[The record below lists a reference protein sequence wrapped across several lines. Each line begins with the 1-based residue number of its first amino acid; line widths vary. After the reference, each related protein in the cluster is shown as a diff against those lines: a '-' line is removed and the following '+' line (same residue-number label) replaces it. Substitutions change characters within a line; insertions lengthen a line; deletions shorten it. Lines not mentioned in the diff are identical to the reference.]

1 MSIEEGGDNN
11 NNSKYHVPNLE
22 RALYMIELL
31 SSSPAGM
38 GITEISNQLG
48 ISKNSTF
55 RIAMTLL
62 HHGYLT
68 RDENSKAFNLSGKF
82 LSVGYAA
89 VTEQNLL
96 EKSMDV
102 LRDLRNTAKE
112 TVLIGIIL
120 ADEGVVLEQVPGLH
134 SFKFWIDVGTRF
146 PLHTAVPSKAI
157 LAYLPE
163 KVQQPICSRI
173 EFKKYTNKTITKL
186 DDFLAELATVKELGY
201 AIDGGEEVEGM
212 HCIGAPIFNGNSYP
226 VAAIWVTG
234 PSDRLPVSQF
244 EQMGKTVKEHALR
257 ISQRL
262 GYFSK

>member
-1 MSIEEGGDNN
+1 MSVEEEGDHN

-62 HHGYLT
+62 HYGYLT
-68 RDENSKAFNLSGKF
+68 RDENSKAFNLSGKL

-96 EKSMDV
+96 EKSLDV
-102 LRDLRNTAKE
+102 LRDLRNTTKE

-157 LAYLPE
+157 LAFLPE

-186 DDFLAELATVKELGY
+186 DVFLDELKRVKETGY

-226 VAAIWVTG
+226 VAAIWITG
-234 PSDRLPVSQF
+234 PSDRLPVTQF
-244 EQMGKTVKEHALR
+244 EHVGKVVKEQALR

-262 GYFSK
+262 GYFAK

>member
-1 MSIEEGGDNN
+1 MSIEEVDNN

-22 RALYMIELL
+22 RALFMIELL
-31 SSSPAGM
+31 ASSSAGM
-38 GITEISNQLG
+38 GLTEISNQLG

-68 RDENSKAFNLSGKF
+68 RDENSKVFNLSGKL

-102 LRDLRNTAKE
+102 LRDLRNSTKE

-157 LAYLPE
+157 LAFLPE
-163 KVQQPICSRI
+163 KIQQPICERI

-186 DDFLAELATVKELGY
+186 DDFLEELKTVKEKGF
-201 AIDGGEEVEGM
+201 AKDDGEEVEGM

-226 VAAIWVTG
+226 VAAIWITG
-234 PSDRLPVSQF
+234 PSDRLPKSQF
-244 EQMGKTVKEHALR
+244 DQLGMSVKDHALR

-262 GYFSK
+262 GYFTK

>member
-1 MSIEEGGDNN
+1 MGAVSEEQD

-22 RALYMIELL
+22 RALHLIELL
-31 SSSPAGM
+31 SRSPVGM
-38 GITEISNQLG
+38 GLTEISNQLG

-62 HHGYLT
+62 DHGYLS
-68 RDENSKAFNLSGKF
+68 RDEASKIFNLTGKF
-82 LSVGYAA
+82 LSLGYAA

-96 EKSMDV
+96 EKSMDI
-102 LRDLRNTAKE
+102 LRDLRNGVKE
-112 TVLIGIIL
+112 TVLIGVIL
-120 ADEGVVLEQVPGLH
+120 GDEGVVLEQVPGLY
-134 SFKFWIDVGTRF
+134 SFKFWIDIGSRF
-146 PLHTAVPSKAI
+146 PLHTAVPSKSI

-163 KVQQPICSRI
+163 KIQSSICERI
-173 EFKKYTNKTITKL
+173 DFKRFTDKTIISL
-186 DDFLAELATVKELGY
+186 DAFYEELRGVKQTGY

-234 PSDRLPVSQF
+234 PSDRLPATQFKDIGLLVKSQ
-244 EQMGKTVKEHALR
+244 ALR

-262 GYFSK
+262 GYYSK